1 MANPQT
7 HPVLIGG
14 AWRAA
19 RGSESFTATNPKTR
33 QSLDDRYPVSGWDDL
48 DAALAAA
55 DSAAPALR
63 DLPGERIAAFLDA
76 YAAGIETRAEA
87 LVAAAHEETGL
98 PAAPRL
104 KEVELPRT
112 TGQLRQAAT
121 AARDGSWRQI
131 IIDEKSNIRSCLAP
145 IGPVLTIGPNN
156 FPFAFNA
163 ISGGDFAAAIAAGN
177 PTIAKGHPLHPGT
190 SRLLAEAAHEAAHG
204 AGLPD
209 GAVQMVYH
217 MSPEDGLKMVSDHR
231 LKAVAFTGSRAG
243 GMKLKEAADRAGK
256 LFFGEMSSINPV
268 VILPGALEERGE
280 EIAGEFVTSVLMG
293 TGQFCTNP
301 GLVLLVAG
309 PETERFVE
317 LTRQKMS
324 AAPAGTLFS
333 ESGCD
338 NLLSAIAAVR
348 KAGAEVL
355 VGGERAGKGYCVAN
369 TLLRASGDQFLASP
383 QAFQTECFGNAS
395 LLVVAESTKQLRAII
410 ESLEGNLTG
419 SIYSAQSGAD
429 DAAYA
434 TIAAALR
441 PRVGR
446 LLNDKMPTG
455 VAVSPAM
462 HHGGPFP
469 ATTQPHF
476 TAVGLPAA
484 IWRFT
489 QRQCYD
495 NVRRERLPPWLR

>member
-1 MANPQT
+1 MADSQI
-7 HPVLIGG
+7 HPILIAGS
-14 AWRAA
+14 WRAS
-19 RGSESFTATNPKTR
+19 RSGESFTATNPRTR
-33 QSLDDRYPVSGWDDL
+33 AALADRYPVSGWADL
-48 DAALAAA
+48 DAALFAA
-55 DSAAPALR
+55 DAAAPAMR
-63 DLPGERIAAFLDA
+63 DLPGERIGAFLDA
-76 YAAGIETRAEA
+76 YAAGIEQRAEA
-87 LVAAAHEETGL
+87 LVAAAHEETAL
-98 PAAPRL
+98 PVAPRL
-104 KEVELPRT
+104 KDVELPRT
-112 TGQLRQAAT
+112 TGQLRQAA
-121 AARDGSWRQI
+121 ASAREGSWRQT
-131 IIDEKSNIRSCLAP
+131 IIDEKANIRSCLAP
-145 IGPVLTIGPNN
+145 IGPVLVIGPNN

-163 ISGGDFAAAIAAGN
+163 ISGGDFAGAIAAGN

-217 MSPEDGLKMVSDHR
+217 MSAEDGLKMVSDHR

-268 VILPGALEERGE
+268 VILSGALAERGE

-309 PETERFVE
+309 PQNERFIE
-317 LTRQKMS
+317 AARQKMS

-333 ESGCD
+333 KSGCEG
-338 NLLSAIAAVR
+338 LLASIAALQ
-348 KAGAEVL
+348 KAGAQVL
-355 VGGERAGKGYCVAN
+355 AGGDRAGEGFCVQN

-395 LLVVAESTKQLRAII
+395 LLVVAESAGQLCVII

-419 SIYSAQSGAD
+419 TIYSAKSGAD
-429 DAAYA
+429 DAAYEP
-434 TIAAALR
+434 IAAALR

-455 VAVSPAM
+455 VAVSSAM

-476 TAVGLPAA
+476 TAVGMPAA

-489 QRQCYD
+489 QRQCWD
-495 NVRRERLPPWLR
+495 NVRRERLPAWLR